1 MAAQLTAKRVYH
13 AFIREPLPEDVLLY
27 AGPTRPADMKLDVRL
42 RTASAGRM
50 CMCFSR
56 ITPLRVVV
64 DTIRAAAGGSSPEPA
79 PRRHFK
85 ES

>member
-1 MAAQLTAKRVYH
+1 MAAQLTTKRVYH
-13 AFIREPLPEDVLLY
+13 AFIRDPLPEGVLLY
-27 AGPTRPADMKLDVRL
+27 VGPTRPADMKLDVRL
-42 RTASAGRM
+42 RTDHAGHI

-79 PRRHFK
+79 PRRHFRV
-85 ES
+85 